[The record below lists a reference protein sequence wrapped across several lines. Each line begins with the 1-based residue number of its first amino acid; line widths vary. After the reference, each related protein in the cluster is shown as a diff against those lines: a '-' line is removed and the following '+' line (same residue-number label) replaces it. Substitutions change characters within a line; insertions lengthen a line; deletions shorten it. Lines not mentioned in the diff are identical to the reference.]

1 MAVQPTLQKITD
13 RTLLNPLLQNLW
25 MWSQFSPEKNL
36 YFNGYVVKTPE
47 GLVIIDPPNADNDLF
62 DDIRSL
68 GKPVLIYLTNRDHE
82 RASDVFRKQF
92 DIPVAIHQLDAA
104 SLEIPAEKTMQDGE
118 TLYNTLQIIHLP
130 HQKSPGE
137 TALYLKPQ
145 QALLTGDA
153 LIGSN
158 GSLSMLPA
166 DKYENIQAAREG
178 LEVLLDIDGHIK
190 AILLCD
196 GDPILENA
204 QSTLVDFF
212 S

>member
-1 MAVQPTLQKITD
+1 MAVPSTLQKIID

-47 GLVIIDPPNADNDLF
+47 GLVLIDPPLGDADLF
-62 DDIRSL
+62 EDIRSL
-68 GKPVLIYLTNRDHE
+68 GTPVLIYLTNRDHE
-82 RASDVFRKQF
+82 RASAEFSQQF
-92 DIPVAIHQLDAA
+92 NIPVAIHALDAA
-104 SLEIPAEKTMQDGE
+104 STDTTLQGGE
-118 TLYNTLQIIHLP
+118 TLYDTIQVIHIP
-130 HQKSPGE
+130 NQKTPGE

-145 QALLTGDA
+145 QALLLGDA
-153 LIGSN
+153 LIGKN
-158 GSLSMLPA
+158 GTLAMMPA
-166 DKYENIQAAREG
+166 EKYENINAARES

-190 AILLCD
+190 AILVGD

-204 QSTLVDFF
+204 QNTLVNFF